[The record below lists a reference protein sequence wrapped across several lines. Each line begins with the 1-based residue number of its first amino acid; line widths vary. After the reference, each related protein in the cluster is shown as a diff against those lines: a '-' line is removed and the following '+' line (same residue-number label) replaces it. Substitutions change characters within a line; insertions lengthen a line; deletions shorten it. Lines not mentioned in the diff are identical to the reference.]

1 MTSGLPAENRSPI
14 IPYAIDKG
22 LPNPSDDFRKQYQI
36 TQITKDHNILMAK
49 AREYWIEE
57 TILKVSNDKWKVARS
72 DSGNVKS
79 GVKSDVDQTFYIYEL
94 SPDGKTWVRNPELD
108 GHFIKE
114 FEKAWQMA
122 HAVTLDQ
129 LDVASHEGKS
139 TTTESSAETGNRLSC
154 ILSPFEVLEP
164 WHKPKGMHWRTFWT
178 LAARDAC
185 YHNTFL
191 TALERLL

>member
-1 MTSGLPAENRSPI
+1 MYKAAGSGKEAFQTVAFL
-14 IPYAIDKG
+14 IDKG

-72 DSGNVKS
+72 DSRNVKS
-79 GVKSDVDQTFYIYEL
+79 GVKSDVDQTFYIYER

-114 FEKAWQMA
+114 FDKAWQMA

-154 ILSPFEVLEP
+154 ISRWSGRRVISAEHGRGSAVPSVTN
-164 WHKPKGMHWRTFWT
+164 G
-178 LAARDAC
+178 
-185 YHNTFL
+185 
-191 TALERLL
+191 